1 MKAPSP
7 LCLRALRSLAFPPPL
22 RQQQRCYATV
32 PEQPPTPPRAFKIP
46 SPPPEP
52 QWSPTTPSQPTSPTG
67 TPPPPIALPT
77 HPTTPPTDPTSR
89 PPPPSAFRPPPSG
102 PNSRKLST
110 NDPSLAPPPLTR
122 PIGFP
127 TPPLPIDNIGLDPR
141 TLRQRRDDFHDYDRH
156 LAKRAAI
163 TKQIAK
169 PYFRD
174 WSNMRFHQG
183 KVFVAPTRLFR
194 REVALW
200 FPNFFGRTLVK
211 KRGLERRVGLRDG
224 YGGFGRGTT
233 EVLRGRVSV
242 VSLVGNA
249 WAQRQVETFV
259 GGGVNPELHALL
271 EEHRGLVQRV
281 EINWETNWLKWWILK
296 IFAVPNL
303 RRSRTVEEQGRYF
316 LVKRGVNDIMKEALG
331 VLNDKGGYV
340 YLVDGEC
347 RIRWAG
353 SAEAEEGERKRLVE
367 GVKKLVREAK
377 MPRDSESPE
386 LKREKLEAAVLEVVE
401 GDSEKSRMVA
411 GAGG

>member
-1 MKAPSP
+1 
-7 LCLRALRSLAFPPPL
+7 
-22 RQQQRCYATV
+22 
-32 PEQPPTPPRAFKIP
+32 
-46 SPPPEP
+46 
-52 QWSPTTPSQPTSPTG
+52 
-67 TPPPPIALPT
+67 
-77 HPTTPPTDPTSR
+77 
-89 PPPPSAFRPPPSG
+89 
-102 PNSRKLST
+102 
-110 NDPSLAPPPLTR
+110 
-122 PIGFP
+122 
-127 TPPLPIDNIGLDPR
+127 
-141 TLRQRRDDFHDYDRH
+141 
-156 LAKRAAI
+156 
-163 TKQIAK
+163 
-169 PYFRD
+169 
-174 WSNMRFHQG
+174 
-183 KVFVAPTRLFR
+183 
-194 REVALW
+194 
-200 FPNFFGRTLVK
+200 
-211 KRGLERRVGLRDG
+211 VGLRDG
-224 YGGFGRGTT
+224 YEGFGRGTT

-259 GGGVNPELHALL
+259 GGGVNAELRALL
-271 EEHRGLVQRV
+271 EEHKGSVQRV

-353 SAEAEEGERKRLVE
+353 SAEAEEGERKSLVE

-377 MPRDSESPE
+377 MPRESESPE

-411 GAGG
+411 GARG